1 MTREEKENL
10 IIETTYIVLVLLINL
25 FTHMTLVHVFLTTF
39 IFVDYIRF
47 MIGFIK
53 NMIERMDAIEKMST
67 KIDIM
72 FDEYMSK

>member
-53 NMIERMDAIEKMST
+53 NMIERMNHEEKL
-67 KIDIM
+67 KN
-72 FDEYMSK
+72 YYN

>member
-53 NMIERMDAIEKMST
+53 NMIERMNREEKL
-67 KIDIM
+67 KN
-72 FDEYMSK
+72 YYN